1 MIPPELHVFPGWI
14 ALLAFVTLVLA
25 TWTALAFYVID
36 LAISFMAGLRTR

>member
-1 MIPPELHVFPGWI
+1 MTPDALLVLPGWI

-36 LAISFMAGLRTR
+36 LAISFVAGLRTH